1 MQYLT
6 FCDPHNAADAVGRS
20 GELRGN
26 QSVSGEEPAPPRR
39 VDGVEFMIELWAEK
53 RCDNLISTQAE
64 RRYRRATS

>member
-20 GELRGN
+20 GELCGN

-39 VDGVEFMIELWAEK
+39 VDGVEVMIELWAE
-53 RCDNLISTQAE
+53 
-64 RRYRRATS
+64 